1 MALQVSQL
9 PKNIGV
15 QVYGFDPMNLSAAD
29 ISQFQTLFNDNSV
42 ILIRNIPLSP
52 EKHLELTKALGEPG
66 IHPMATGRLE
76 GYPEI
81 LVPRP
86 YGLATSEDP
95 EEIIGRIPWHADLTF
110 TTSPPRGALLRAVE
124 IPAEGG
130 QTGFIDT
137 ARVYSELDASL
148 KQRIQGLQA
157 VHRMV
162 YGQRQLGFDVD
173 EQQAAE
179 VSKRFPDVT
188 QPLVQ
193 TDPES
198 GVVSLNISPLFLE
211 YILDMASGESRALL
225 DELQTIATQEQYV
238 YWHEW
243 QQDDLVIWNNYRTLH
258 CAAGHPQKFPRTMH
272 RTTLESRTA
281 MGKLLAA

>member
-1 MALQVSQL
+1 MTLKVSPL
-9 PKNIGV
+9 PKDIGV
-15 QVYGFDPMNLSAAD
+15 QVYGFDPLKLGTEEV
-29 ISQFQTLFNDNSV
+29 SQFQTLFDNNSV

-66 IHPMATGRLE
+66 VHPIATGRLE

-81 LVPRP
+81 LVPKP

-95 EEIIGRIPWHADLTF
+95 EEIIGRIPWHSDLTF
-110 TTSPPRGALLRAVE
+110 TTKPPRGALLRAVE
-124 IPAEGG
+124 IPEEGG

-137 ARVYSELDASL
+137 ARVYSDLDESL
-148 KQRIQGLQA
+148 KRRIDNLQA

-162 YGQRQLGFDVD
+162 HGQRQLGFDVD
-173 EQQAAE
+173 DEKAYE
-179 VSKRFPDVT
+179 VSQRFPDVV

-193 TDPES
+193 IDPES
-198 GVVSLNISPLFLE
+198 GVVSLNISPLFVE
-211 YILDMASGESRALL
+211 YIVGVSQDESRALL
-225 DELQTIATQEQYV
+225 NELLTFATQDQYV

-243 QQDDLVIWNNYRTLH
+243 QLDDLIIWNNYRTLH

-272 RTTLESRTA
+272 RTTLECRTT
-281 MGKLLAA
+281 MGELLAA

>member
-81 LVPRP
+81 LVPKP
-86 YGLATSEDP
+86 YGLATSDDP
-95 EEIIGRIPWHADLTF
+95 EEIIGRIPWHADLTY
-110 TTSPPRGALLRAVE
+110 TTSPPRGALLRAVQ

-137 ARVYSELDASL
+137 ARVYADLDEPL
-148 KQRIQGLQA
+148 KRRIQDLRA

-162 YGQRQLGFDVD
+162 FGQRQLGFNINA
-173 EQQAAE
+173 QQEAE
-179 VSKRFPDVT
+179 VSERFPDVT
-188 QPLVQ
+188 HPLVQ
-193 TDPES
+193 VDPES
-198 GVVSLNISPLFLE
+198 GVASLNISPLFLE
-211 YILDMASGESRALL
+211 YILDMDRDEGRALL
-225 DELQTIATQEQYV
+225 DQLGDMATQEQYV
-238 YWHEW
+238 YWHDW

-272 RTTLESRTA
+272 RTTLECRTT